1 MQLVS
6 GEKSSQQKDI
16 TRAKVTCKGILYKSE
31 RLISFDM
38 ASFLDSDEAIAEY
51 LSQVLADGDSDE
63 LLAAIGHIAKAHG
76 ISQIARDSGIARDSL
91 YKALSPGS
99 KPRFETII
107 KVLSAL
113 GVHLRASANT

>member
-1 MQLVS
+1 M
-6 GEKSSQQKDI
+6 
-16 TRAKVTCKGILYKSE
+16 AE
-31 RLISFDM
+31 RLIPFDM

-99 KPRFETII
+99 RPRFETMI

-113 GVHLRASANT
+113 GVHLRASANTQPGHG

>member
-1 MQLVS
+1 M
-6 GEKSSQQKDI
+6 
-16 TRAKVTCKGILYKSE
+16 AE
-31 RLISFDM
+31 RLIPFDM

-91 YKALSPGS
+91 YKVLSPGS
-99 KPRFETII
+99 RPRFETMI